1 MKNIVLVIII
11 ILVISS
17 LSCVC
22 ATEDNCTLENITS
35 VDYLRTIQDNFNKI
49 VDNFHNHLDRNFNIK
64 NINNNANNSLN
75 INIYYNKS
83 NLVNLSTNKDKH
95 NVGLFNGTLYNQ
107 SQYNRSSKLGL
118 NNNSFVNNV
127 SKELNI
133 SKEVNLTNNSIDPK
147 LNNLINNSSN
157 IYHNK
162 SNLVNLSTDKNK
174 QGIDL
179 FNDNLYNKNQYN
191 KTFKLLGLNHS
202 VNNDSIFNNKELNIS
217 KSNSN
222 ICDDSR
228 EDNLLINPVPESN
241 NKDNMMFLIPI
252 LLVLLGAII
261 VYKIKK

>member
-95 NVGLFNGTLYNQ
+95 NVGLFNGTLHNQ
-107 SQYNRSSKLGL
+107 
-118 NNNSFVNNV
+118 
-127 SKELNI
+127 
-133 SKEVNLTNNSIDPK
+133 
-147 LNNLINNSSN
+147 
-157 IYHNK
+157 
-162 SNLVNLSTDKNK
+162 
-174 QGIDL
+174 
-179 FNDNLYNKNQYN
+179 NQYN
-191 KTFKLLGLNHS
+191 KTCKLLGLNHS

-222 ICDDSR
+222 MCDDSS
-228 EDNLLINPVPESN
+228 EDNFLINPVPESD
-241 NKDNMMFLIPI
+241 NKDYNILLLILLF

-261 VYKIKK
+261 LYKIKK